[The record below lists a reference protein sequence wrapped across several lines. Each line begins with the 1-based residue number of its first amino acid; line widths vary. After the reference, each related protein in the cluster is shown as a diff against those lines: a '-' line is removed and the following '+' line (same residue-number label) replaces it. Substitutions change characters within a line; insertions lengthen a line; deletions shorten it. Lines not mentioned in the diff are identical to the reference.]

1 MDGMCANA
9 FSVPANVKVLT
20 VLPQCG
26 NMGTETKGPS
36 PIKALRSMSIQRV
49 GFLLFFL
56 FSLFPYI
63 LRFISPCLTK
73 QIDQKVSHKAM
84 KPVSS
89 TLRIPLLQ
97 ILQNKRQYLHSDL
110 ISLRALAGSG
120 ASDAEIQIVREFIQP
135 CHNRVNIF
143 RSPSGK
149 HGLVKKASLL

>member
-1 MDGMCANA
+1 MKTATRIISTQQNASCHPCTYHYKGMDGMCANA

-84 KPVSS
+84 KPVSC

-110 ISLRALAGSG
+110 IVGRRIESGGSG
-120 ASDAEIQIVREFIQP
+120 ELFPA
-135 CHNRVNIF
+135 
-143 RSPSGK
+143 
-149 HGLVKKASLL
+149 